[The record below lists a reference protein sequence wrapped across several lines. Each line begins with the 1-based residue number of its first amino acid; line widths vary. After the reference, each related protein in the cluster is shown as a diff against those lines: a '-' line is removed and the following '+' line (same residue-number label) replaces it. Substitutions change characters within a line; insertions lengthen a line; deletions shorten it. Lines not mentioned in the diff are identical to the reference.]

1 MNFNS
6 RQDSSNVLHA
16 ALSRFHV
23 DPELLTVLSAIGT
36 SVVEIGTSLRRGSRG
51 FEAVKLGSHNS
62 FGDEQLAVDV
72 SADDVVFE
80 NLRRCRKVATAASE
94 ETCDKEQILLTSERR
109 NGKVYSVAFDPL
121 DGSSIVDANFAV
133 GSIFGVWEGPGL
145 LGRIG
150 REQKAAVMAMY
161 GPRISMM
168 VALAEPEMRCV
179 ELTYSSRA
187 GGWICSRDDVRI
199 AAKGKVFAP
208 GNLRASCDN
217 RDYRRLIDHWLENG
231 FKLRYS
237 GGMVPDVYHILV
249 KGKGTFTNISSPK
262 ARAKLRLLY
271 ECAPIAFIV
280 EAAEGR
286 SCLDPAM
293 CPDHSPLSVLDLE
306 VSDLDQRV
314 GVCYGG
320 RDNVDE
326 YKSTMWAA
334 GVPEWVYASGEAIES
349 GSKSTPMRS
358 ML

>member
-1 MNFNS
+1 M
-6 RQDSSNVLHA
+6 
-16 ALSRFHV
+16 
-23 DPELLTVLSAIGT
+23 
-36 SVVEIGTSLRRGSRG
+36 
-51 FEAVKLGSHNS
+51 
-62 FGDEQLAVDV
+62 
-72 SADDVVFE
+72 
-80 NLRRCRKVATAASE
+80 ATAASE
-94 ETCDKEQILLTSERR
+94 ETCDKEQVLLPPHSQS
-109 NGKVYSVAFDPL
+109 GKVYSVAFDPL

-133 GSIFGVWEGPGL
+133 GSIFGVWEGAGL
-145 LGRIG
+145 LGRCG
-150 REQKAAVMAMY
+150 RDQKAAVIAMY

-168 VALAEPEMRCV
+168 LALAEPDMRCV
-179 ELTYSSRA
+179 ELTYSPSA

-199 AAKGKVFAP
+199 APKGKVFAP

-217 RDYRRLIDHWLENG
+217 SDYRRLIDYWLQNG

-293 CPDHSPLSVLDLE
+293 CPDQKPLSVLDLE
-306 VSDLDQRV
+306 VTDLDQRV

-320 RDNVDE
+320 CDNVDE
-326 YKSTMWAA
+326 YKSTMWAIA
-334 GVPEWVYASGEAIES
+334 GNPEWVFASGQEDES
-349 GSKSTPMRS
+349 SKSLPLRS

>member
-1 MNFNS
+1 MNFNTNPRDNS
-6 RQDSSNVLHA
+6 HNLAA

-23 DPELLTVLSAIGT
+23 DPELLTVLSAISK
-36 SVVEIGTSLRRGSRG
+36 SVVEIGTSLRKGSRG
-51 FEAVKLGSHNS
+51 FEAVSVGSHNS

-72 SADDVVFE
+72 SADELVFH
-80 NLRRCRKVATAASE
+80 NLRRCQRVATAASE
-94 ETCDKEQILLTSERR
+94 ETCDKEQILLHPSTQPE
-109 NGKVYSVAFDPL
+109 KVFSVAFDPL

-133 GSIFGVWEGPGL
+133 GSIFGVWEGAGL
-145 LGRIG
+145 LGRVG
-150 REQKAAVMAMY
+150 RDQKAAVIAMY

-168 VALAEPEMRCV
+168 VGLAEPEMRCV
-179 ELTYSSRA
+179 ELTYSESS

-199 AAKGKVFAP
+199 APKGKVFAP

-217 RDYRRLIDHWLENG
+217 ASYRRLIDYWLQNG

-237 GGMVPDVYHILV
+237 GGMVPDVYHMLV

-293 CPDHSPLSVLDLE
+293 CPDQKPLSVLDLE
-306 VSDLDQRV
+306 VTDLDQRV

-320 RDNVDE
+320 VSNVDD
-326 YKSTMWAA
+326 YKNTMSTSA
-334 GVPEWVYASGEAIES
+334 GNPEWLFASAEES
-349 GSKSTPMRS
+349 SKSAPLQS